1 MRYSKNSVR
10 GSIVVALI
18 SIGLLGMS
26 ACPSWLP
33 FASCAAADID
43 SVAPPSV
50 NPFQA
55 DFSGG
60 SDGLAPKF
68 DPAGSKPI
76 YSTCLGGPRYDYAK
90 GIAADPQGEVYVTGE
105 TGWADFPEADAL
117 GSVGPEAKG
126 LALALRAVPK
136 NQDKDARQ
144 SVANALSQT
153 GPKAK
158 KTAQASRKAEKTVSA
173 LRAELKDQDVNVR
186 RSAALTLALMKQK
199 AKEAVPDLI
208 AALKDQD
215 ADVRWA
221 TALALAEIGPA
232 AKEAVPALRDALKD
246 QDKVASQSATAL
258 GQIGPE
264 AKEAVPDLRAALKD
278 QDDDVRRAAA
288 EALRKIGR

>member
-1 MRYSKNSVR
+1 
-10 GSIVVALI
+10 
-18 SIGLLGMS
+18 
-26 ACPSWLP
+26 LP

-60 SDGLAPKF
+60 SDGLAPRF
-68 DPAGSKPI
+68 DPAGSNPI

-117 GSVGPEAKG
+117 GSVGPDAKE

-144 SVANALSQT
+144 SVENALSQT

-173 LRAELKDQDVNVR
+173 LRAELKDQDVNVH

-199 AKEAVPDLI
+199 AKEAVPDCVL
-208 AALKDQD
+208 AANGRDIVKKDP
-215 ADVRWA
+215 
-221 TALALAEIGPA
+221 LALASE
-232 AKEAVPALRDALKD
+232 
-246 QDKVASQSATAL
+246 
-258 GQIGPE
+258 
-264 AKEAVPDLRAALKD
+264 
-278 QDDDVRRAAA
+278 RRAA
-288 EALRKIGR
+288 

>member
-1 MRYSKNSVR
+1 
-10 GSIVVALI
+10 
-18 SIGLLGMS
+18 MS

-105 TGWADFPEADAL
+105 TGWADFPEANAL
-117 GSVGPEAKG
+117 GSVGPEAKE

-158 KTAQASRKAEKTVSA
+158 KTAQASRKAKKTVSA
-173 LRAELKDQDVNVR
+173 LRAELKDQDESVR
-186 RSAALTLALMKQK
+186 SYAAFALGQIRLE
-199 AKEAVPDLI
+199 AKEV
-208 AALKDQD
+208 
-215 ADVRWA
+215 
-221 TALALAEIGPA
+221 
-232 AKEAVPALRDALKD
+232 VPALRAALND
-246 QDKVASQSATAL
+246 LIAQVRSAAALAL
-258 GQIGPE
+258 GEIGPE
-264 AKEAVPDLRAALKD
+264 AKDAVPDLRAALKD
-278 QDDDVRRAAA
+278 QDGDVRRAAA